1 MSMVTIK
8 DLAREAGVSISTV
21 SYALNGNTRISEETR
36 ERIVALAEEMNYVP
50 NMAGRNLRR
59 KTTNIIGVY
68 LASYGGIFYSDLL
81 EGIMEEATKNGYDI
95 IVCSGEKS
103 RSFIPERMVDGALVI
118 DTTFSNEELF
128 KYTKAGAKIV
138 VLDRILDDGHIPSI
152 TLDNESG
159 AKQAINELLKH
170 ENRSFYLI
178 SGPEGNYDSQTRLEA
193 SISILEQNNVPYKV
207 LSGDFTSE
215 SGRVA
220 AEIIL
225 SEWQGP
231 ISIFAFN
238 DEMAIGL
245 IEALHES
252 PHKVGED
259 VKLVGFDD
267 SIVGKYIQPSLTSV
281 AFSKHKW
288 GKMAAN
294 TLFEL
299 INKKKITNEELATYI
314 KLRDSSK

>member
-1 MSMVTIK
+1 MVTIK

-36 ERIVALAEEMNYVP
+36 ERIVALAEDMNYVP

-59 KTTNIIGVY
+59 KKTNIIGVY
-68 LASYGGIFYSDLL
+68 LASYGGVFYSDLL
-81 EGIMEEATKNGYDI
+81 EGIMEEASINGYDI

-103 RSFIPERMVDGALVI
+103 RSFIPERMVDGAIVI

-128 KYTKAGAKIV
+128 KYTNAGAKIV
-138 VLDRILDDGHIPSI
+138 VLDRILNDGQVPSI
-152 TLDNESG
+152 ILDNEGG
-159 AKQAINELLKH
+159 ATQAIYELLKH
-170 ENRSFYLI
+170 ENRPFYLI
-178 SGPEGNYDSQTRLEA
+178 RGPEGNYDSQMRLKA
-193 SISILEQNNVPYKV
+193 SAGILEQNNVPYKV

-220 AEIIL
+220 ANIIL
-225 SEWQGP
+225 NEWQGP
-231 ISIFAFN
+231 ISVFAFN

-245 IEALHES
+245 IEGIQVS

-281 AFSKHKW
+281 AYSKHKW

-294 TLFEL
+294 RLFEL
-299 INKKKITNEELATYI
+299 INKKRVTNEELTTYI